1 MKFVFKVTDTRDNH
15 VGFIRDP
22 LLNLSYFS
30 KDAEYYEINSAQA
43 LTLKTRDI
51 QRQLDKILDRNSKT
65 FPTSKIFER
74 IYESNYNQY
83 KLGDLNVVAKPVKKY
98 LF

>member
-1 MKFVFKVTDTRDNH
+1 MKFVFKVTDSKDNH

-51 QRQLDKILDRNSKT
+51 QKQLDKILDRDSKT
-65 FPTSKIFER
+65 FPMSKVFEKV
-74 IYESNYNQY
+74 YESNYKHYNS
-83 KLGDLNVVAKPVKKY
+83 GDLNVVAKPVKKY